1 MDRLG
6 MFLDR
11 NGYTNA
17 APVIDDLLFN
27 PGQSSMLGEQR
38 ILSGFKA
45 NSANLSVNN
54 GLAAQKSALSA
65 NRQLSNN
72 LARVVSSNSVNQQL
86 LQNQRGGNRTTSFQS
101 VERFNNLNPQTS
113 LF

>member
-6 MFLDR
+6 MFCDR
-11 NGYTNA
+11 KGINNVT
-17 APVIDDLLFN
+17 PMIDDLLLN

-45 NSANLSVNN
+45 NSANLSVN

-72 LARVVSSNSVNQQL
+72 LARVISSNSVNQQL
-86 LQNQRGGNRTTSFQS
+86 LQNQRGGHRTASLQS
-101 VERFNNLNPQTS
+101 GERFNNLNQQTS